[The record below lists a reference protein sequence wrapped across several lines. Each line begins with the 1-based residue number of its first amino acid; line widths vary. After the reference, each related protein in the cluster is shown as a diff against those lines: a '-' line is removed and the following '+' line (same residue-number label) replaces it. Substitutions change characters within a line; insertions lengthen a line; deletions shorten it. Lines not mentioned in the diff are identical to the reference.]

1 MRNGLLAC
9 VVGACLSIGL
19 SARGGI
25 IHFNEL
31 PDQVLNGVSV
41 NGVTFHFSIANV
53 ASNDARFGT
62 NIGPGNVVEIHSPNL
77 EGNSNGLLT
86 IDFAAP
92 VSHVDFGLA
101 ISDSATHT
109 PGALVQA
116 FAAGNVSLGTTNV
129 NTAPPGAGQF
139 SQGHFSYT
147 GAPLVQLQVD
157 LLVNNQRFAMDDL
170 AFDLAPNNGGG
181 PTAPLPAAGWA
192 GLLMAAGLAGKA
204 KLTSRLRSR
213 A

>member
-1 MRNGLLAC
+1 MKRTFWTSLA
-9 VVGACLSIGL
+9 VGFFVIVALP
-19 SARGGI
+19 ARGGI

-31 PDQVLNGVSV
+31 PDQVLNGVTV

-53 ASNDARFGT
+53 PSTDARFGT
-62 NIGPGNVVEIHSPNL
+62 NVGPGNVVEIHPPNL

-101 ISDSATHT
+101 INDSVTHT
-109 PGALVQA
+109 PAGVAEA
-116 FAAGNVSLGTTNV
+116 FAAGNISLGSFNV

-147 GAPLVQLQVD
+147 GAPLVQLKLD
-157 LLVNNQRFAMDDL
+157 LLINNTRFAIDEL
-170 AFDLAPNNGGG
+170 AFDLAANGGG
-181 PTAPLPAAGWA
+181 PTVPLPPSIWVGLVMAG
-192 GLLMAAGLAGKA
+192 GLAVKA
-204 KLTSRLRSR
+204 RVVRK
-213 A
+213 